1 MTPVQDHV
9 TVEPGEYGGW
19 RILVD
24 GKASD
29 WNWHKSVAD
38 LMADGLRWRLAKEAA
53 KTPDEAKTVIE
64 KVYAAETREL

>member
-24 GKASD
+24 GKAAD
-29 WNWHKSVAD
+29 WNWDKGVAD
-38 LMADGLRWRLAKEAA
+38 LMADGLRYRLMRALEEEQ
-53 KTPDEAKTVIE
+53 P
-64 KVYAAETREL
+64 

>member
-19 RILVD
+19 RIVRD
-24 GKASD
+24 GEGLYWQWDKD
-29 WNWHKSVAD
+29 TAD